1 MKTYKSN
8 INTNE
13 NGLNIY
19 TIFFRASYMYDNLIH
34 NIVYESSDASA
45 EHMNK
50 IAKLG
55 GTKKTEDESTYQGL
69 DDAFQKI
76 ADAINPKFG
85 LKIYN

>member
-1 MKTYKSN
+1 MTTYKSN
-8 INTNE
+8 NNTKE

-19 TIFFRASYMYDNLIH
+19 TIFFRASYMYDNFIH
-34 NIVYESSDASA
+34 NTFYESNDSSV

-55 GTKKTEDESTYQGL
+55 GTEKTEDENTYQGL

-76 ADAINPKFG
+76 ANAINPKFG